1 LWRGSW
7 DWSRRYGDPFE
18 MRFFMEGAMLWI
30 LGGFFRILPR
40 KADLYLG
47 RVIGRSAY
55 HLAPGRKKLTLAN
68 LRNSLGGELDEGQI
82 RKIAVSS
89 FESLGMNAVEFFKLP
104 RLNPGNV
111 GLYTSLEGQDHL
123 EDALGM
129 GRGVLLLSGH
139 IGNWDMLSA
148 GVSLRGYR
156 LALITKISRSEA
168 LNRIWMGYR
177 RKLGIGIFMGRG
189 TMRESMRHLKN
200 GGIVGCVLDQ
210 NARRK
215 EGVFVPF
222 FGRQASTITNLA
234 LLARRTGAPV
244 VPLYTYRDGDIHRI
258 VIEKPMLHDKLDDA
272 EEDVLERTAAYTQW
286 IEKVVRLYPQ
296 QWTWLHNRWRTRPK
310 GELM

>member
-1 LWRGSW
+1 
-7 DWSRRYGDPFE
+7 
-18 MRFFMEGAMLWI
+18 
-30 LGGFFRILPR
+30 
-40 KADLYLG
+40 
-47 RVIGRSAY
+47 
-55 HLAPGRKKLTLAN
+55 
-68 LRNSLGGELDEGQI
+68 
-82 RKIAVSS
+82 
-89 FESLGMNAVEFFKLP
+89 
-104 RLNPGNV
+104 
-111 GLYTSLEGQDHL
+111 
-123 EDALGM
+123 
-129 GRGVLLLSGH
+129 
-139 IGNWDMLSA
+139 
-148 GVSLRGYR
+148 
-156 LALITKISRSEA
+156 
-168 LNRIWMGYR
+168 
-177 RKLGIGIFMGRG
+177 
-189 TMRESMRHLKN
+189 LKN